1 MINNRGLNRI
11 MILIN
16 LLLDPVGVLLFVLA
30 LKECEIGATSVQI
43 RCRVR
48 ACVDF
53 DFGLKPE
60 KLLKISPEEHTDGSS
75 PPSNQI
81 PQSVIRELYI
91 ALLSSDPIPRP
102 GSAQIKL
109 DVNAEPPWD
118 PDPLFSASLPPEKP
132 CHWTEVV
139 KRRTFCVHSLY
150 QIIVMAPVPL
160 LDIYNNYSC
169 DEAYR
174 IADRIV
180 KQCDLKA
187 IYDDDCFDVVR
198 KLITVKV
205 AKGDYDP
212 FFVMNV
218 EIINDVLENWFKKMP
233 DVKPFY
239 ALRCNPDDVL
249 LKVLTQN
256 IDMGLCCSNRYEV
269 EMAMKI
275 VGVNRIIYR
284 NPMWTRGNIRHAKEC
299 GIQTV
304 IIETEDD
311 LKRFTTYYSEARII
325 LRVTMD
331 RKMINDPLTDDNL
344 DVEKAINLLRS
355 TKYPSVRIRGIS
367 FSIRSICTTP
377 TIYSYA
383 IAQCRRLFDIGLEV
397 GHKMEILDVGDGFP
411 SMSAIDGLSFD
422 QIAKSLHAA
431 LEFFFP
437 SKLFKH
443 IKIIAEP
450 GAYFATSPFSL
461 VTRVIDKRL
470 IDGSFLTNDES
481 DVGTIGYI
489 YQINEG
495 FYGAFGC
502 KLLTHRNPICSPLMI
517 FGEKMSTYAAVIG
530 PESCDT
536 DVILS
541 LTRLP
546 PLQVGDWL
554 IWHDMGAYTIASH
567 DISEREN
574 PSLVIQYYYRS
585 EKIATLFSHS
595 KTLSSEDITTETDN
609 SSGNSVCD
617 TSRAEFSHTNAVN
630 IIEKQFKT

>member
-1 MINNRGLNRI
+1 MENFFSFIVKI
-11 MILIN
+11 ILDWESAKSVRPRSRYAAGFERVWTLI
-16 LLLDPVGVLLFVLA
+16 LA
-30 LKECEIGATSVQI
+30 W
-43 RCRVR
+43 
-48 ACVDF
+48 
-53 DFGLKPE
+53 KPE
-60 KLLKISPEEHTDGSS
+60 KTTKNFARRAHRRFIAAFKSNSSISNSRALYCLSLLGILIHFANIPFSDFIKFRLPFRRKNRATGPKLLNVVHFASVCIDHLNSPAFEKTHF
-75 PPSNQI
+75 
-81 PQSVIRELYI
+81 IR
-91 ALLSSDPIPRP
+91 LLSWH
-102 GSAQIKL
+102 Q
-109 DVNAEPPWD
+109 
-118 PDPLFSASLPPEKP
+118 
-132 CHWTEVV
+132 
-139 KRRTFCVHSLY
+139 
-150 QIIVMAPVPL
+150 
-160 LDIYNNYSC
+160 
-169 DEAYR
+169 
-174 IADRIV
+174 IV

-383 IAQCRRLFDIGLEV
+383 IAQCRRLFDIGLE
-397 GHKMEILDVGDGFP
+397 
-411 SMSAIDGLSFD
+411 
-422 QIAKSLHAA
+422 IAKSLHAA

-450 GAYFATSPFSL
+450 GAYFATSSFSL